1 MGLVIDGRTE
11 AVATALITGPTAGIG
26 RAFADKLAIEGYDLV
41 LVARDEARL
50 KEVAAELT
58 ALHGVACEVIAADLT
73 EPGQLAV
80 VEERFRTGPIEV
92 LVNNAGFGQKKPFWA
107 NTIEVEE
114 KQFDLLVRVVLRLTH
129 AAVLPMI
136 ERGSGAVVNVSSVA
150 GFLQRGSY
158 SAHKSWVTNFSAGLA
173 IELHSRG
180 VAVMALCP
188 GFVHTEFHERMEMD
202 KTIIP
207 SFMWLDAVDLV
218 DAAWADLMAGKS
230 ISIPSRRYKLISA
243 AARYIP
249 RTLIARLSTI
259 GLDGR
264 RRA

>member
-1 MGLVIDGRTE
+1 M
-11 AVATALITGPTAGIG
+11 ATALITGPTAGIG

-50 KEVAAELT
+50 NEVAAEIT
-58 ALHGVACEVIAADLT
+58 ALHGVACEVLPADLT
-73 EPGQLAV
+73 DPGQLAV
-80 VEERFRTGPIEV
+80 VEERFRSGPIEV

-107 NTIEVEE
+107 NPVEVEE

-136 ERGSGAVVNVSSVA
+136 ERGSGAIVNVSSIA

-188 GFVHTEFHERMEMD
+188 GFVHTEFHERMQMD
-202 KTIIP
+202 KTIVP
-207 SFMWLDAVDLV
+207 SFMWLDAAELV
-218 DAAWADLMAGKS
+218 DAAWADLMRGKS
-230 ISIPSRRYKLISA
+230 ISIPSWRYKVIA
-243 AARYIP
+243 AGARYIP
-249 RTLIARLSTI
+249 RTLIARLSTV

>member
-1 MGLVIDGRTE
+1 
-11 AVATALITGPTAGIG
+11 VATALITGPTAGIG
-26 RAFADKLAIEGYDLV
+26 RAFADKLAREGYDLV

-50 KEVAAELT
+50 KEVGTEISRRY
-58 ALHGVACEVIAADLT
+58 GVACEVLAADLT
-73 EPGQLAV
+73 EPEELAL
-80 VEERFRTGPIEV
+80 VEQRFATGPIEV

-107 NTIEVEE
+107 NPIEVEE

-136 ERGSGAVVNVSSVA
+136 ERGSGAVINVSSVA
-150 GFLQRGSY
+150 GFVHRGSY

-173 IELHSRG
+173 IELHAKG
-180 VAVMALCP
+180 VAVMAVCP
-188 GFVHTEFHERMEMD
+188 GFVHTEFHERMGMD

-207 SFMWLDAVDLV
+207 SFMWLDADELV
-218 DAAWADLMAGKS
+218 EAAWADLMRGKP
-230 ISIPSRRYKLISA
+230 ISVPTWRYKLVVA
-243 AARYIP
+243 GARYIP
-249 RTLIARLSTI
+249 RTLIARVSTV